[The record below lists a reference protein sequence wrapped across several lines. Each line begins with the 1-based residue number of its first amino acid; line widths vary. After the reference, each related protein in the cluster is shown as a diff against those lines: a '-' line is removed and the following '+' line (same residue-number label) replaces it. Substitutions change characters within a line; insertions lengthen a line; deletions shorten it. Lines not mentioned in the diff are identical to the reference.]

1 MSMDIYLWSVTE
13 LRSVEDLKSI
23 ECKSGIPF
31 SCNLNGYL
39 SLASGNVKDK
49 EKLQRKVKN
58 INGQYI
64 FPQNVLEMETFINQ
78 IQLQA
83 RFSPNSEFLYI
94 SVKSQTSEEIS
105 FQDFV

>member
-1 MSMDIYLWSVTE
+1 MQSQWIF
-13 LRSVEDLKSI
+13 I
-23 ECKSGIPF
+23 SGQWK
-31 SCNLNGYL
+31 C
-39 SLASGNVKDK
+39 
-49 EKLQRKVKN
+49 ERQRKTTTK
-58 INGQYI
+58 GQKHKWTNI
-64 FPQNVLEMETFINQ
+64 FPQDVLEMETFINQ